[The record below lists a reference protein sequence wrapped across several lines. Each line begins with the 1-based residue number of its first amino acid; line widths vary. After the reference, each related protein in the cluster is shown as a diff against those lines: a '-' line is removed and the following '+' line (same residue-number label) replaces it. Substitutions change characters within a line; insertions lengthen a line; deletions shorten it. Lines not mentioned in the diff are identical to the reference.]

1 MEHTNVHCLGNIL
14 KAARK
19 SKGFT
24 REIFAE
30 MMGIT
35 PRYLSSL
42 ENENKKP
49 SYDLLYRL
57 IRKLGISADM
67 VFYPESESTS
77 GEIEQLTRML
87 SLCDQQDLNIVNATL
102 TAILDN
108 KAQAKAV

>member
-1 MEHTNVHCLGNIL
+1 MEHNNMDNLGGIL

-19 SKGFT
+19 LKGFT
-24 REIFAE
+24 RENLAE
-30 MMGIT
+30 RMGIT
-35 PRYLSSL
+35 PRYLSSI
-42 ENENKKP
+42 ENEDKKP

-57 IRKLGISADM
+57 IRELGISANM
-67 VFYPESESTS
+67 VFYPESEIAFN
-77 GEIEQLTRML
+77 EIEQLTRML